1 MKCPKCLT
9 TNRETAQ
16 FCYQC
21 GLWLGDACPNCES
34 RLVEM
39 AIFCDQCGYQVS
51 PLAATGPQ
59 WLAANTVPPLIQL
72 QKPLTIERNSQD
84 SFPELDQTAGQTA
97 QSPLQ
102 KYIPKEL
109 MAKLETARASGTMAG
124 ERRIVT
130 MLFCDVKGSTA
141 AAEQLDPEE
150 WTEIINGAFEYMIKP
165 VYHYEGTVARLMGDA
180 ILAFFG
186 APIAHEDDPQR
197 AVLAGLDILAGI
209 EPYIEQ
215 IKQRW
220 GLEINVRVGINTGLV
235 VVGAVGSDLRMEY
248 TAMGDAINLAARME
262 QSAVPGTVQIA
273 HDTYKLVKPLFD
285 FEVLGKISV
294 KGKEEAVPAYRVIGR
309 KAIAGRLRGI
319 EGLQAAMVGRDEEF
333 NTLAEI
339 LATVQ
344 QGVGRIVSIIGE
356 AGLGK
361 SRLIRE
367 TKRSLANSDAV
378 NWYESASLSYETA
391 QPYGLFQRLI
401 RRINGIGPTETAHQV
416 IEKLNFQMGDFDQA
430 DQDRIGRVFAALFNL
445 PDLGDK
451 PALEGES
458 FKRELF
464 QIMPLIWQQH
474 FGNKPTVLVFDDI
487 HWSDPASIE
496 LLTQLLSLTA
506 EIPLLLLCSFRPDR
520 NSPVWGLRTTIDES
534 YHHRYTE
541 IALRPLSGRQVNELI
556 DNLLATADLP
566 DELRQRIQEKALGN
580 PFFVEE
586 VVRSLIDSGAV
597 VSEER
602 MENGQTQL
610 YWRASGDGRQIEIP
624 DSLQSL
630 LAARI
635 DRLEEE
641 TRQILQLASVI
652 GRSFYQRVL
661 MAIGNPASDAGV
673 EIERQIGRL
682 LQLEMIREAARKPEL
697 EYKFSNP
704 LTQEVAYQT
713 ILRKQRREFHHLV
726 AETTEALFPE
736 QLLELAPRLAFH
748 FSEAGE
754 PARAMRYFALAGD
767 AAFRLYA
774 NHEAVAHYDR
784 ALQPAAA
791 GRCGK
796 RTC

>member
-1 MKCPKCLT
+1 M
-9 TNRETAQ
+9 Q
-16 FCYQC
+16 Q
-21 GLWLGDACPNCES
+21 
-34 RLVEM
+34 

-51 PLAATGPQ
+51 PLAAAGPQ
-59 WLAANTVPPLIQL
+59 WLNANNAPSLLITTQQKQGQKRPTSDDDL
-72 QKPLTIERNSQD
+72 QDTFNQPAKMV
-84 SFPELDQTAGQTA
+84 GQPA

-102 KYIPKEL
+102 KYIPREL

-165 VYHYEGTVARLMGDA
+165 VYRYEGTVARLMGDA

-197 AVLAGLDILAGI
+197 AILAGLDILAGI
-209 EPYIEQ
+209 EPFIER

-294 KGKEEAVPAYRVIGR
+294 KGKEEPVPAYRVIGR

-319 EGLQAAMVGRDEEF
+319 EGLQAEMVGRDQEF

-339 LATVQ
+339 VTTVQ

-367 TKRSLANSDAV
+367 TKLSLADSDV
-378 NWYESASLSYETA
+378 INWYESASLSYETA

-401 RRINGIGPTETAHQV
+401 RRINGIGPAEPAYQV
-416 IEKLNFQMGDFDQA
+416 IEKLNSQMGELDQQ

-445 PDLGDK
+445 ADVGDK
-451 PALEGES
+451 PALEGEA

-464 QIMPLIWQQH
+464 QIMPLIWRQR

-496 LLTQLLSLTA
+496 LLARRPHRQHDQNQLFFDGANGRGSDS
-506 EIPLLLLCSFRPDR
+506 PLKCSFANNVAR
-520 NSPVWGLRTTIDES
+520 
-534 YHHRYTE
+534 
-541 IALRPLSGRQVNELI
+541 ALLTVSIKCLDQVS
-556 DNLLATADLP
+556 
-566 DELRQRIQEKALGN
+566 RSS
-580 PFFVEE
+580 
-586 VVRSLIDSGAV
+586 VVRKCLTYGLL
-597 VSEER
+597 R
-602 MENGQTQL
+602 MD
-610 YWRASGDGRQIEIP
+610 ASH
-624 DSLQSL
+624 L
-630 LAARI
+630 
-635 DRLEEE
+635 
-641 TRQILQLASVI
+641 TR
-652 GRSFYQRVL
+652 G
-661 MAIGNPASDAGV
+661 P
-673 EIERQIGRL
+673 
-682 LQLEMIREAARKPEL
+682 K
-697 EYKFSNP
+697 
-704 LTQEVAYQT
+704 
-713 ILRKQRREFHHLV
+713 RRERRTRWC
-726 AETTEALFPE
+726 AWDPCE
-736 QLLELAPRLAFH
+736 
-748 FSEAGE
+748 S
-754 PARAMRYFALAGD
+754 
-767 AAFRLYA
+767 
-774 NHEAVAHYDR
+774 DR
-784 ALQPAAA
+784 
-791 GRCGK
+791 RS
-796 RTC
+796 